1 MRFFKTPVSIL
12 VLAFAGLIVLT
23 GLGHYAT
30 ASGITPP
37 NIIQGRDAVGAA
49 PTVPPIVQAGFDG
62 TDLQYMKVTSA
73 ANLTATPTIGALLSE
88 KATRF
93 ALFNGASTG
102 SQSTAS
108 IAAAAGVYHVCD
120 CISYSA
126 AAGTAPTA
134 TIVDVVLRDGA
145 TGAGTIKWAYVV
157 DLLATTGE
165 VAPPQTVCGLNII
178 GSVNTAMTFEFT
190 AGVTNV
196 TEVVNFTYF
205 NVQ

>member
-1 MRFFKTPVSIL
+1 MASQADSQMQAAHAAEFIKSNTSNEPNGPSM
-12 VLAFAGLIVLT
+12 LT
-23 GLGHYAT
+23 
-30 ASGITPP
+30 
-37 NIIQGRDAVGAA
+37 Q
-49 PTVPPIVQAGFDG
+49 
-62 TDLQYMKVTSA
+62 
-73 ANLTATPTIGALLSE
+73 
-88 KATRF
+88 
-93 ALFNGASTG
+93 
-102 SQSTAS
+102 AS

-126 AAGTAPTA
+126 VAGTAPTA

>member
-108 IAAAAGVYHVCD
+108 GCTRRGQRCCRTAKAKDSFQLGGQPTVKKLNLPDNGPV
-120 CISYSA
+120 SSA
-126 AAGTAPTA
+126 
-134 TIVDVVLRDGA
+134 
-145 TGAGTIKWAYVV
+145 
-157 DLLATTGE
+157 
-165 VAPPQTVCGLNII
+165 Q
-178 GSVNTAMTFEFT
+178 
-190 AGVTNV
+190 
-196 TEVVNFTYF
+196 
-205 NVQ
+205 